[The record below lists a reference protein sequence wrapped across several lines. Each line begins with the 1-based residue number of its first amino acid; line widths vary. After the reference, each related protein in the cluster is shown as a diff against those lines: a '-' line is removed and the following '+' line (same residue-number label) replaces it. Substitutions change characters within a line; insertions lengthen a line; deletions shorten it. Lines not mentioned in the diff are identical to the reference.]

1 MAHWRLTP
9 QHKKGNQMAEDKKV
23 ITIDDVEYTEDQ
35 LDDKQKMLVNHI
47 NSLQQKI
54 NNAEFNLDQLR
65 VGQDGFVRMLKES
78 LKETD
83 KAA

>member
-1 MAHWRLTP
+1 
-9 QHKKGNQMAEDKKV
+9 MAEEKKV
-23 ITIDDVEYTEDQ
+23 ITIDDVEYTENQ

>member
-1 MAHWRLTP
+1 
-9 QHKKGNQMAEDKKV
+9 MAEDKKV
-23 ITIDDVEYTEDQ
+23 IKIDDVEYTEDQ
-35 LDDKQKMLVNHI
+35 LNDKQKMLVNHI